1 MATNSKCLEHN
12 SLGGEGVQATRP
24 LTKPGKQRKLLHEA
38 PAHLRH
44 KLLAAHLSPELRASH
59 GTKSFPVRSGD
70 TVHVVRGD
78 HKGVEGKVTR
88 VDLSKYRI
96 YVEGLTREKVDGTT
110 INVPVHPSK
119 VIVTRLNLDDKWRK
133 GILDSRKEALKKL
146 EKAERAEKKP
156 KPTPKE
162 KQVEAAGVKPEEVKE
177 VVEEKPAAKARA
189 SKRVVKA
196 KRKPAR
202 KKDEEKV
209 KKEAEGTTVEQVEK
223 AKPAGKTK
231 RTPRKTAK
239 KSKEEEE

>member
-1 MATNSKCLEHN
+1 MR
-12 SLGGEGVQATRP
+12 ATRP
-24 LTKPGKQRKLLHEA
+24 LTKPSKQRKMLYEA

-110 INVPVHPSK
+110 INVPIHPSK

-133 GILDSRKEALKKL
+133 EILDSKKEALKRL
-146 EKAERAEKKP
+146 ERGEKAEKKP
-156 KPTPKE
+156 KPAPEE
-162 KQVEAAGVKPEEVKE
+162 KLAEVVEVKPEEVTE
-177 VVEEKPAAKARA
+177 VVEEKPAAKAKVTK
-189 SKRVVKA
+189 KRVVKA
-196 KRKPAR
+196 K
-202 KKDEEKV
+202 KKSAKKKGEEKV
-209 KKEAEGTTVEQVEK
+209 KTEAEETKGEQVK
-223 AKPAGKTK
+223 KIKPVRKTK
-231 RTPRKTAK
+231 RASRKTVK